1 MAAIVAPTADRLTDI
16 RFVGSL
22 DGCYTL
28 SSRRDRAAAEK
39 DGTVDVFACRAI
51 SISPMAMT
59 LTVPVAGVV
68 GESLTTFF
76 EGLGILRGRI
86 SRLFPDGFVFDI
98 EASDQERTALANR
111 ILWLKRQHVR
121 EEENKREYKRIIP
134 RDPRST
140 LALSDGRILK
150 CQLINISRSGAAL
163 SADVTPRAGDVVVVG
178 RVVGK
183 VVRRLSVGFAV
194 AFDHVQA
201 KDEFERM
208 LTGYE
213 LAAPAAQAMPEG

>member
-1 MAAIVAPTADRLTDI
+1 MAAIVAPTVDRLTDI

-28 SSRRDRAAAEK
+28 SSRRERAAAEK
-39 DGTVDVFACRAI
+39 DATVDVFACRAI

-59 LTVPVAGVV
+59 LTVPVAGTV

-178 RVVGK
+178 RVIGK

-194 AFDHVQA
+194 AFDQVQA
-201 KDEFERM
+201 KDEFERL

-213 LAAPAAQAMPEG
+213 LAAPAAQATPQG

>member
-28 SSRRDRAAAEK
+28 LSWRERAAAEK
-39 DGTVDVFACRAI
+39 DAAVDVFACRTI

-59 LTVPVAGVV
+59 LTVPVAGAV

-86 SRLFPDGFVFDI
+86 SRVFPDGFVFDI
-98 EASDQERTALANR
+98 EASNQERAAFASR

-140 LALSDGRILK
+140 LALGDGRILK

-178 RVVGK
+178 RVMGK

-194 AFDHVQA
+194 AFDEVQA
-201 KDEFERM
+201 KDEFERL

-213 LAAPAAQAMPEG
+213 LSSPAASLSD

>member
-28 SSRRDRAAAEK
+28 SSRRDRAAVDK
-39 DGTVDVFACRAI
+39 DAAVDVFACRAI

-59 LTVPVAGVV
+59 LTVPVAGAL

-76 EGLGILRGRI
+76 DGLGILRGRI
-86 SRLFPDGFVFDI
+86 SRVFADGFVFDI

-178 RVVGK
+178 RVVGR
-183 VVRRLSVGFAV
+183 VVRRLSVGVAV
-194 AFDHVQA
+194 TFDQVQA

-213 LAAPAAQAMPEG
+213 LAAPAVSAAPQD

>member
-1 MAAIVAPTADRLTDI
+1 
-16 RFVGSL
+16 
-22 DGCYTL
+22 
-28 SSRRDRAAAEK
+28 
-39 DGTVDVFACRAI
+39 
-51 SISPMAMT
+51 MT
-59 LTVPVAGVV
+59 LTVPVAGAV

-86 SRLFPDGFVFDI
+86 SRVFLDGFVFDI
-98 EASDQERTALANR
+98 EASDQERMALANR

-140 LALSDGRILK
+140 LALSDGRIVK

-163 SADVTPRAGDVVVVG
+163 SADVMPRAGEMVVVG
-178 RVVGK
+178 RVLGK

-194 AFDHVQA
+194 VFDQVQA

-213 LAAPAAQAMPEG
+213 LATPAFQATPQGG

>member
-1 MAAIVAPTADRLTDI
+1 M
-16 RFVGSL
+16 
-22 DGCYTL
+22 
-28 SSRRDRAAAEK
+28 
-39 DGTVDVFACRAI
+39 
-51 SISPMAMT
+51 
-59 LTVPVAGVV
+59 
-68 GESLTTFF
+68 
-76 EGLGILRGRI
+76 
-86 SRLFPDGFVFDI
+86 
-98 EASDQERTALANR
+98 ALANR

-140 LALSDGRILK
+140 LALSDGRIVK

-163 SADVTPRAGDVVVVG
+163 SADVMPRAGEMVVVG
-178 RVVGK
+178 RVLGK

-194 AFDHVQA
+194 VFDQVQA

-213 LAAPAAQAMPEG
+213 LATPAFQATPQGG